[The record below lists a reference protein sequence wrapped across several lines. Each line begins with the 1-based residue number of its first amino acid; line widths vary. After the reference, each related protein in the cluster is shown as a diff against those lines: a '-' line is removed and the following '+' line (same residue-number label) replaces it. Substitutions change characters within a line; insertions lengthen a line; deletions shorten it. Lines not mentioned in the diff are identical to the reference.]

1 MIVLFP
7 ADCNYAFKHA
17 GRKMMQYA
25 DQAKAL
31 APEQYG
37 SRKRH
42 KAMDLALN
50 KALMYAILCQLKRPG
65 AVCSNNAKS
74 CCDLIGHTQASL
86 VMQQMGVLKAMVDC
100 IFTMLQEAIHQVCTG
115 YGDSSLSY
123 VKQRWLTPLH
133 GIGQGNGAGPLIWA
147 RFWTFFCNPL
157 IKCVFFCFAGFA
169 VIDDT
174 DLLQTLHHNSTAQQ
188 VTNKLQRSLDIWEGV
203 LSAPSGV
210 IVPEKSFWYQIDFAW
225 NGGNWRYKLIAESP
239 GSLSVRDISGFSG
252 TLTRLEP
259 FQSAKTLGIFL
270 TPDGNMEQF
279 KKLRRL
285 AIEWVEKM
293 KLGNQSKNELWVALY
308 FTLWRR
314 LTYCLCVVRLSKAQ
328 WVSIMSYTV
337 TCAASPRHL
346 PQLPQVSSLCP
357 LLLRWVGH

>member
-1 MIVLFP
+1 MILKRSCNTDLGSLRMIVLFP

-100 IFTMLQEAIHQVCTG
+100 IFTMLQEAIHHVHTG

-123 VKQRWLTPLH
+123 GKQRWLTPLH

-157 IKCVFFCFAGFA
+157 IKCVSLFCRICF
-169 VIDDT
+169 
-174 DLLQTLHHNSTAQQ
+174 H
-188 VTNKLQRSLDIWEGV
+188 
-203 LSAPSGV
+203 
-210 IVPEKSFWYQIDFAW
+210 
-225 NGGNWRYKLIAESP
+225 
-239 GSLSVRDISGFSG
+239 
-252 TLTRLEP
+252 
-259 FQSAKTLGIFL
+259 
-270 TPDGNMEQF
+270 
-279 KKLRRL
+279 
-285 AIEWVEKM
+285 
-293 KLGNQSKNELWVALY
+293 
-308 FTLWRR
+308 
-314 LTYCLCVVRLSKAQ
+314 
-328 WVSIMSYTV
+328 
-337 TCAASPRHL
+337 
-346 PQLPQVSSLCP
+346 
-357 LLLRWVGH
+357 